1 MNALQRHLS
10 RAAKAR
16 WAKATDAEKHA
27 ATSKAGAAA
36 WANLTAEE
44 RSAEMLRR
52 IAKRKA
58 HGNQR
63 N

>member
-16 WAKATDAEKHA
+16 WAKASDTEKHEAAVKA
-27 ATSKAGAAA
+27 ATAA

-58 HGNQR
+58 NGNQR
-63 N
+63 D